1 MADLDPVLVPRWVL
15 REILLDGSCPL
26 HIRLQLRQVMERA
39 CHSANAEATK
49 GPEGAQC
56 SLSALGSCLAIVASR
71 LSMSEILALRSV
83 GTGCL
88 DWAMQRAVTG
98 EEGLQKV
105 HDRIRARLWI
115 QRVSD
120 VTRDTSDETIFET
133 QVKSFANDALR
144 RRMESE
150 MANAKI
156 HMERQIHAFQGE
168 VDRRMEEQAL
178 RVHAIVE
185 ERVQHQLDTI
195 LAAEMEKVRALVE
208 ERVQDRVRA
217 VVQREVR
224 ATVCEVQ
231 ARLAAL
237 ACENDRLRCAFVE
250 HSDLCFRSLVWML
263 SPNATGFFA
272 RTVRIMWCCKRRL
285 NSCSSGLS
293 GAPLDRR

>member
-1 MADLDPVLVPRWVL
+1 MHRATAGHSDLMR
-15 REILLDGSCPL
+15 
-26 HIRLQLRQVMERA
+26 
-39 CHSANAEATK
+39 
-49 GPEGAQC
+49 
-56 SLSALGSCLAIVASR
+56 
-71 LSMSEILALRSV
+71 
-83 GTGCL
+83 
-88 DWAMQRAVTG
+88 
-98 EEGLQKV
+98 V
-105 HDRIRARLWI
+105 HDRIRTRLWI
-115 QRVSD
+115 QRVAD
-120 VTRDTSDETIFET
+120 ITKDTADETLFEN

-144 RRMESE
+144 RRMEAE
-150 MANAKI
+150 MAEAKL

-185 ERVQHQLDTI
+185 ERVQQQLDTI

-231 ARLAAL
+231 ARLVAL

-263 SPNATGFFA
+263 S
-272 RTVRIMWCCKRRL
+272 
-285 NSCSSGLS
+285 
-293 GAPLDRR
+293 